1 MRCRGAIAASCA
13 LFAVLPAGAAA
24 LPGHGPREDIDQRF
38 STTRPNSPAGVSY
51 KGAYHAAGDRK
62 ANPPYLEKMIFYPP
76 KGLRYD
82 TSVPAKCTA
91 PDVALQALGKAA
103 CPAASQIGTG
113 RAQGIFYE
121 PVAQSFIFD
130 RYDHTMDVLNNTN
143 EQILLVNAE
152 GSAVE
157 RGRIRPDSS
166 IVFTPQTCFPEP
178 PTGCVN
184 DYILQLK
191 AASTIARYTRA
202 VNGRTRSYVTTPPRC
217 PARGYWRSVVKF
229 WWKGGAVDSVA
240 MKQPCRRD

>member
-1 MRCRGAIAASCA
+1 MA
-13 LFAVLPAGAAA
+13 LFALWPAGAAA

-38 STTRPNSPAGVSY
+38 TSQRPHSASGVSY
-51 KGAYHAAGDRK
+51 TGVYHAADKPKG
-62 ANPPYLEKMIFYPP
+62 NPPYLVKMIFYPP
-76 KGLRYD
+76 KGTRYD

-91 PDVALQALGKAA
+91 TDAQLMALGKAA
-103 CPAASQIGTG
+103 CPAASRIGGG

-157 RGRIRPDSS
+157 RGTIRPDGT
-166 IVFTPQTCFPEP
+166 ILFTPQTCFPEP

-184 DYILQLK
+184 DYILQRRS
-191 AASTIARYTRA
+191 ATTVARYTRA

-217 PARGYWRSVVKF
+217 PASGYWKTTVKF
-229 WWKGGAVDSVA
+229 WWKGGAVDTVVS
-240 MKQPCRRD
+240 KQPCRRG